1 MGSVDGTVRR
11 INLDGSLHWRSKV
24 TGPVRDVVL
33 GDVNG
38 DGISDVVVGTGDCC
52 SRGWI
57 YGLDIDT
64 GAVLGLLEEPVP
76 VGALLVG
83 DMDGQGGAEVVA
95 VLDGGEVLV
104 LAWTS
109 E

>member
-1 MGSVDGTVRR
+1 
-11 INLDGSLHWRSKV
+11 
-24 TGPVRDVVL
+24 VL
-33 GDVNG
+33 GDVDG

-57 YGLDIDT
+57 YVLDIHT
-64 GAVLGLLEEPVP
+64 GAVLGFLEEGDSVA
-76 VGALLVG
+76 ALQVADVDGRGG
-83 DMDGQGGAEVVA
+83 DEVVA

-104 LAWTS
+104 LGWTA